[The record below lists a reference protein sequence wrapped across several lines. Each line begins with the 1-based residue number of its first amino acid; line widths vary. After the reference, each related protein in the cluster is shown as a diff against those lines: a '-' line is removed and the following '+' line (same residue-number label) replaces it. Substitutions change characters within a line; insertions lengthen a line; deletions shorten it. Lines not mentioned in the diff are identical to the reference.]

1 MENLTVNS
9 VYGIG
14 LYEAVADTGIE
25 RQVCASLGELAC
37 LFKESPELFDL
48 LRVPTI
54 AAEERKNIATD
65 VFKGR
70 IPDELLNF
78 IYVLIDKRR
87 VDSFFGIAR
96 VYEKLVDEREGFTGG
111 RLVTTTKIT
120 DKQLARL
127 EEETGKLLHKNV
139 RLKDETDP
147 SLLGGCRIYI
157 DGKLIDASLKTKLI
171 KLKEKLL

>member
-14 LYEAVADTGIE
+14 LYEAVADTGME
-25 RQVCASLGELAC
+25 RQVCASLGEIES
-37 LFKESPELFDL
+37 LFKENRELFDL

-54 AAEERKNIATD
+54 AAEERKTIATD
-65 VFKGR
+65 VFEGK
-70 IPDELLNF
+70 IPAELLNF
-78 IYVLIDKRR
+78 ICVLIDKRR
-87 VDSFFGIAR
+87 MDNFFGITR
-96 VYEKLVDEREGFTGG
+96 VYEKLVDEREGFIGG
-111 RLVTTTKIT
+111 RLVTAAKIT
-120 DKQLARL
+120 DKQLMRL

-157 DGKLIDASLKTKLI
+157 DGRLIDASLKTKLI